1 MNENNSATWIA
12 AAAIVLALGVVTFMA
27 CGTDDAGSGGGAGSG
42 AAGGDAGVGGEGGMG
57 GEGGLGG
64 EGGIGGGGVVCA
76 GIAGLPC
83 PEGSYCRLEV
93 GTCCCDFQG
102 VCATPPDA
110 CADVFDPVCGCDRQ
124 TYANECLA
132 AQARVSIDH
141 VGSCPAQP

>member
-1 MNENNSATWIA
+1 M
-12 AAAIVLALGVVTFMA
+12 
-27 CGTDDAGSGGGAGSG
+27 CG
-42 AAGGDAGVGGEGGMG
+42 
-57 GEGGLGG
+57 
-64 EGGIGGGGVVCA
+64 

-102 VCATPPDA
+102 VCAAAPDA

-132 AQARVSIDH
+132 AQARVSVDH
-141 VGSCPAQP
+141 VGSCPVQP